1 VSTKPL
7 HSLEQ
12 RLLKTLRGGK
22 EGRLESV
29 AEKAGLSL
37 DQARRAVEW
46 LKAKGLL
53 SAEAESR
60 EVVLLDTEGQ
70 KAAAEGLPERRLL
83 DQLSGIGGEA
93 SLEDLKSR
101 FSGDAQEFS
110 AALGNAR
117 RLGWIKIE
125 SVGGKPVAKSRADEA
140 KAAAFEEVLLRRLA
154 GESSGGGGVSE
165 GELSQEE
172 RKVLRVLEKRPG
184 YLKRREEKSVK
195 ICLTVEGSE
204 VAAGLSEEEEL
215 DKLTPEVLA
224 TGRWRGRVLRSID
237 VESPAPPIYPG
248 KKHPVQQFIDEVRE
262 IFVALG
268 FEEIEGPIVQPSF
281 WNFDALFIPQD
292 HPAREMQDTFYLADV
307 KSSRFAGDDEK
318 VVQSVAKVH
327 ENGGD
332 TGSRGWG
339 YKWDVER
346 AKETVLRTHTTAVTV
361 KYLADHMPK
370 DARVFSVGRVFRNEK
385 TNFKHLDEFYQIEG
399 IAVGEDVSMRD
410 LMGLLSRF
418 YLKLGLKKVK
428 FWPTFFPYTEPSL
441 QSMVYFE
448 NLGKWVELCGMGIF
462 RPEVTLPLRVK
473 NPVLAWGGG
482 LERLVMLRHGITDIR
497 ELYGNSLSWLRGLPL
512 CR

>member
-1 VSTKPL
+1 MSTKPL
-7 HSLEQ
+7 HSLE
-12 RLLKTLRGGK
+12 RKLLKTLRGK
-22 EGRLESV
+22 NESRLEAV

-37 DQARRAVEW
+37 DQTRRAVEW
-46 LKAKGLL
+46 LKAKELL
-53 SAEAESR
+53 AAETESK
-60 EVVLLDTEGQ
+60 EVILLDTEGQ

-83 DQLSGIGGEA
+83 EQLLKAGGEVP
-93 SLEDLKSR
+93 LEDLKKR
-101 FSGDAQEFS
+101 FSAEAQEFS

-117 RLGWIKIE
+117 KLGWINIE
-125 SVGGKPVAKSRADEA
+125 AVGGKPVAKGQAEK
-140 KAAAFEEVLLRRLA
+140 KATLEEMLLSRLA
-154 GESSGGGGVSE
+154 REDGVSE
-165 GELSQEE
+165 EDLDQDE
-172 RKVLRVLEKRPG
+172 KKILKILEKRPG
-184 YLKRREEKSVK
+184 YLKRKEEKTVRIS
-195 ICLTVEGSE
+195 LTAHGSE
-204 VAAGLSEEEEL
+204 VAAGLGEEEEL
-215 DKLTPEVLA
+215 DKLTPDILA
-224 TGRWRGRVLRSID
+224 TGKWRGRVLRPID
-237 VESPAPPIYPG
+237 VEAPAPPLYPG

-268 FEEIEGPIVQPSF
+268 FEEIEGPIIQPAF

-307 KSSRFAGDDEK
+307 QSSRIGGEK
-318 VVQSVAKVH
+318 VVQSIAEVH
-327 ENGGD
+327 ENGGS

-339 YKWDVER
+339 YRWDVGR

-361 KYLADHMPK
+361 KYLADYRPK
-370 DARVFSVGRVFRNEK
+370 EARVFSVGRVFRNEK

-399 IAVGEDVSMRD
+399 IAVGEKVSMRD

-418 YLKLGLKKVK
+418 YLKLGLTKVK

-462 RPEVTLPLRVK
+462 RPEVTLPLGVK

-497 ELYGNSLSWLRGLPL
+497 ELYDNSLKWLRGLPL
-512 CR
+512 CQ

>member
-1 VSTKPL
+1 MSTKPL
-7 HSLEQ
+7 HILEQ
-12 RLLKTLRGGK
+12 KLLKTLRGKK
-22 EGRLESV
+22 EDRLEAVS
-29 AEKAGLSL
+29 EKAGLSL
-37 DQARRAVEW
+37 DQTRRAVEW

-53 SAEAESR
+53 AAEAESR
-60 EVVLLDTEGQ
+60 EVIMLDTEGQ

-83 DQLSGIGGEA
+83 EQLSKTGETP
-93 SLEDLKSR
+93 LEDLKKQ

-117 RLGWIKIE
+117 KLGWIEIT
-125 SVGGKPVAKSRADEA
+125 SVGGRPVAKGQADKKATLEEA
-140 KAAAFEEVLLRRLA
+140 LLGKLA
-154 GESSGGGGVSE
+154 RESGVCE
-165 GELSQEE
+165 GDLTQDE
-172 RKVLRVLEKRPG
+172 RKILKILEKRPG
-184 YLKRREEKSVK
+184 YLKRKEEKTVK
-195 ICLTVEGSE
+195 ISLTLQGSE
-204 VAAGLSEEEEL
+204 AAAGLSEEEEL
-215 DKLTPEVLA
+215 DKLTPDILA
-224 TGRWRGRVLRSID
+224 TGKWKGRVLRPLD
-237 VESPAPPIYPG
+237 VEAPAPPVYPG

-268 FEEIEGPIVQPSF
+268 FEEIEGPIIQPSF

-292 HPAREMQDTFYLADV
+292 HPAREMQDTFYLADAR
-307 KSSRFAGDDEK
+307 SSRIGGEK
-318 VVQSVAKVH
+318 VVQSIAQVH
-327 ENGGD
+327 ENGGN

-339 YKWDVER
+339 YRWNVER
-346 AKETVLRTHTTAVTV
+346 ARETVLRTHTTAVTV
-361 KYLADHMPK
+361 KYLADHRPK
-370 DARVFSVGRVFRNEK
+370 EARVFSVGRVFRNEK

-399 IAVGEDVSMRD
+399 IAVGENVSMRD

-418 YLKLGLKKVK
+418 YLKLGLTKVK

-462 RPEVTLPLRVK
+462 RPEVTLPLGVK

-497 ELYGNSLSWLRGLPL
+497 ELYDNSLSWLRGLPL

>member
-1 VSTKPL
+1 MSTKPL
-7 HSLEQ
+7 HSLER
-12 RLLKTLRGGK
+12 RLLKTLRGKK
-22 EGRLESV
+22 EGSRLEAV

-37 DQARRAVEW
+37 DQTRRAVEW
-46 LKAKGLL
+46 LKAKELL
-53 SAEAESR
+53 AAEAENR
-60 EVVLLDTEGQ
+60 EVIMLDTEGQ

-83 DQLSGIGGEA
+83 EQLTKTGGEA
-93 SLEDLKSR
+93 SLEDLKKR

-117 RLGWIKIE
+117 KQGWVEIT
-125 SVGGKPVAKSRADEA
+125 SVDGKPVAKGQAVK
-140 KAAAFEEVLLRRLA
+140 KATLEEMFLSKLA
-154 GESSGGGGVSE
+154 REGGVAE
-165 GELSQEE
+165 ADLAQDEKMIL
-172 RKVLRVLEKRPG
+172 KILEKRPG
-184 YLKRREEKSVK
+184 YLKRKEEKTVK
-195 ICLTVEGSE
+195 ISLTSQGSE
-204 VAAGLSEEEEL
+204 VAAGLGEEEEL
-215 DKLTPEVLA
+215 DKLTPDILA
-224 TGRWRGRVLRSID
+224 TGKWKGHVLRPID
-237 VESPAPPIYPG
+237 VEAPAPPIYPG

-268 FEEIEGPIVQPSF
+268 FEEIEGPIIQPSF
-281 WNFDALFIPQD
+281 WNFDTLFIPQD
-292 HPAREMQDTFYLADV
+292 HPAREMQDTFYLADA
-307 KSSRFAGDDEK
+307 KSSQIGGGER
-318 VVQSVAKVH
+318 VVQSIAQVH
-327 ENGGD
+327 ENGGN

-339 YKWDVER
+339 YRWNVER

-361 KYLADHMPK
+361 KYLADHRPR

-399 IAVGEDVSMRD
+399 IAVGEKVSMRD

-418 YLKLGLKKVK
+418 YLKLGLTKVK

-462 RPEVTLPLRVK
+462 RPEVTLPLGVK

-497 ELYGNSLSWLRGLPL
+497 VLYDNSLSWLRGLPL